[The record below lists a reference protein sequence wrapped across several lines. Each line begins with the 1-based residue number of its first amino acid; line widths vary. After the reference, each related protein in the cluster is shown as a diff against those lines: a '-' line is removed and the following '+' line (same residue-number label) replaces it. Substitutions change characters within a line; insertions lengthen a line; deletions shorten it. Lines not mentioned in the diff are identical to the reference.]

1 MTGGHGE
8 KYKVQ
13 NGKLHPLDPDWRE
26 KIANYGVRY
35 LGMKD
40 AMVYGTQGR
49 MKVKWTVNW
58 TQ

>member
-40 AMVYGTQGR
+40 AMIYGTQGR
-49 MKVKWTVNW
+49 MKVK
-58 TQ
+58 